1 MKYISS
7 HLLFRHGVPL
17 SFSYTI
23 ISNGT
28 YFGFT
33 QACVFSAIVLC
44 TLNIFY
50 SLFSKMN
57 YQSLLSCQSPNIISH
72 PSISSFFYYET
83 CNSNTRSES
92 GI

>member
-1 MKYISS
+1 MKYISSIKS

-33 QACVFSAIVLC
+33 QACVFSAI
-44 TLNIFY
+44 TIA
-50 SLFSKMN
+50 
-57 YQSLLSCQSPNIISH
+57 
-72 PSISSFFYYET
+72 SF
-83 CNSNTRSES
+83 
-92 GI
+92 